1 VDTLQAAT
9 ASAGSAT
16 LLWVQWDQ
24 PSLSA
29 NGKRGSRSDLD
40 VWFYDANGEPFELCT
55 DDPEQLVCQIPGF
68 DYNIDGDAVETPIM
82 VNFSD
87 QDLQVQIG
95 VELYE
100 GPSPNYLKYVWF
112 DLDAGVFSVD
122 EYDTASG
129 TIYGHANAAGAEAV
143 GAAAWYQTEE
153 WGSPLRPQCIPA
165 CLNSFSSAGGSPV
178 LFGRNGRRLAAPEI
192 RIKPGVTGPDGG
204 NTSFFFVDLDF
215 EVPGTSE
222 PDGFPNFFGT
232 SASAPHVAAVA
243 ALILD
248 QRARD
253 IAAHKRF
260 FGPRNLSPDLIYWAL
275 RLTADDMKLRNF
287 GGDIGPQRV
296 DNANGFDFDTGFG
309 FVDAQRALRATRG
322 F

>member
-1 VDTLQAAT
+1 
-9 ASAGSAT
+9 
-16 LLWVQWDQ
+16 
-24 PSLSA
+24 
-29 NGKRGSRSDLD
+29 
-40 VWFYDANGEPFELCT
+40 
-55 DDPEQLVCQIPGF
+55 
-68 DYNIDGDAVETPIM
+68 M

-87 QDLQVQIG
+87 EDLEVQVGI
-95 VELYE
+95 ELFE
-100 GPSPNYLKYVWF
+100 GPSPNYVKYVWF

-129 TIYGHANAAGAEAV
+129 TVYGHANAAGAEAV

-165 CLNSFSSAGGSPV
+165 CLNSFSSAGGTPV
-178 LFGRNGRRLAAPEI
+178 FIGKNGRRLPFPDV
-192 RIKPGVTGPDGG
+192 RLKPGVTGPDGG
-204 NTSFFFVDLDF
+204 NTSFFFFDLSF

-222 PDGFPNFFGT
+222 PDGYPNFFGT

-248 QRARD
+248 QRERE
-253 IAAHKRF
+253 IAARKHF
-260 FGPRNLSPDLIYWAL
+260 IGPRQLTPDLIYWAL

-296 DNANGFDFDTGFG
+296 DNANGYDFDTGFG
-309 FVDAQRALRATRG
+309 FVDARRALRATRG